1 MFHFRVRDGN
11 GWVNFAKIT
20 RKVDYK
26 YKCHNKSIIIIIKF
40 QNFQI
45 LNLIKTIRK
54 IEYKFL
60 YVSILFFILFIS
72 LFSFLFIY
80 QNTKSE
86 NIELSIMDGKNSIAP
101 EFRSTTLTG
110 DEYILDFNNQSPTI
124 ITFWAS
130 WCPPCREELPIL
142 ENIHQNNK
150 NIRILGVNMDTNI
163 DDAKIFVNQFNIS
176 FPSVADKE
184 FITISYGVSKIPETF
199 FIDKE
204 GNIKN
209 RVSGKLT
216 SEKINALIKNIN

>member
-1 MFHFRVRDGN
+1 M
-11 GWVNFAKIT
+11 
-20 RKVDYK
+20 
-26 YKCHNKSIIIIIKF
+26 
-40 QNFQI
+40 
-45 LNLIKTIRK
+45 LNLIKQINK

-60 YVSILFFILFIS
+60 YIYILFFLLFIS

-80 QNTKSE
+80 QSTKNE
-86 NIELSIMDGKNSIAP
+86 DIELNNNLEKNSIAP
-101 EFRSTTLTG
+101 AFISTTLKG

-142 ENIHQNNK
+142 DDIHKRNK
-150 NIRILGVNMDTNI
+150 NIRILGVNMDANI
-163 DDAKIFVNQFNIS
+163 DDAKKFVNQFNIS
-176 FPSVADKE
+176 FNSVIDKE

-199 FIDKE
+199 FIDKH

-216 SEKINALIKNIN
+216 SDKINALIKNINELN